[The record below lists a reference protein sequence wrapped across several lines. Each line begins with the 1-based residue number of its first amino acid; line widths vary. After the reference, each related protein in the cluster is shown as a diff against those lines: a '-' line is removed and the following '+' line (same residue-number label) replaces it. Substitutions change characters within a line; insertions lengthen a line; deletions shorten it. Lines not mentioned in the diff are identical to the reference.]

1 MCWFKNRKYML
12 KYQIYFILKKWN
24 LFTFCFVLV
33 HSPLQVPGC
42 VQQAEHLLLSYMLNP
57 FLIFLFKV
65 WPLLYYSYSWLDL
78 EAPSEDSLHLL
89 AICSCSFSSGPSF
102 SSGICCSL
110 LIFLSALF
118 LQIDMS
124 PFVRWTR
131 GARVFWSCASYILC
145 LRDFWQ
151 HSRGY
156 HLDGSLKRCW
166 ILPTLW
172 GPTAKVQ

>member
-1 MCWFKNRKYML
+1 ML
-12 KYQIYFILKKWN
+12 KYQIYFILKKLLSFKWN
-24 LFTFCFVLV
+24 LFIFLFCFG
-33 HSPLQVPGC
+33 PLPTAGAGMC
-42 VQQAEHLLLSYMLNP
+42 PARWASAAELHAESL
-57 FLIFLFKV
+57 LIFLFKV
-65 WPLLYYSYSWLDL
+65 WPLLYYSYSWLDPDL

-102 SSGICCSL
+102 SSGIFCSL

-118 LQIDMS
+118 LQINMS

-131 GARVFWSCASYILC
+131 GARVFWSWASYILC

-151 HSRGY
+151 HSRSH

-166 ILPTLW
+166 ILLILW
-172 GPTAKVQ
+172 GPTAKVR